1 MPPKNKDNS
10 CTGRNKYFILDDT
23 FNLSTRMSNQSNY
36 WHFKLRANRKEW
48 SLTNDFSLLFICFFM
63 SASSLGRNAFQLRN
77 NTELEPNWTQLKN
90 TSSDEILQMTSLQPL
105 ISFFVSTCW
114 QVCFS
119 MFSSNNHLVSQLFLH
134 GSQRTRR
141 ADGLKEPVSVYYYIV
156 VMNRG

>member
-10 CTGRNKYFILDDT
+10 CTGRNKYFIVDDT
-23 FNLSTRMSNQSNY
+23 FNLLTRMSNQSNY

-48 SLTNDFSLLFICFFM
+48 SLTNDFSLLFICFLCQL
-63 SASSLGRNAFQLRN
+63 ALGRNAFQLRN
-77 NTELEPNWTQLKN
+77 NTELEPNWKIHLQ
-90 TSSDEILQMTSLQPL
+90 SDEILQMTSLQPL
-105 ISFFVSTCW
+105 ISFFVSTRW

-141 ADGLKEPVSVYYYIV
+141 ADGLKEPVSVDYYIV

>member
-10 CTGRNKYFILDDT
+10 CTGRNKYFIVDDT
-23 FNLSTRMSNQSNY
+23 FNLLTRMSNQSNY

-48 SLTNDFSLLFICFFM
+48 SLTNDFSLLFICFLCQL
-63 SASSLGRNAFQLRN
+63 ALGSNAFQLRN
-77 NTELEPNWTQLKN
+77 NTELEPNWKIHLQ
-90 TSSDEILQMTSLQPL
+90 SDEILQMTSLQPL
-105 ISFFVSTCW
+105 ISFFVSTRW

-141 ADGLKEPVSVYYYIV
+141 ADGLKEPVSVDYYIV